1 MTCKCVCV
9 FVYVCESVLFG
20 GGGAHMSQSI
30 QDSRV
35 NAVDKAIGL
44 TWQSIVLISPVSLSI
59 YLAVEMRDNS
69 AGCTHIHTHTHTTP
83 APAVCSD
90 LQLYQM

>member
-9 FVYVCESVLFG
+9 CLFMSVRVCCLAEEAL
-20 GGGAHMSQSI
+20 HMSQSI
-30 QDSRV
+30 PDSRV

-59 YLAVEMRDNS
+59 
-69 AGCTHIHTHTHTTP
+69 
-83 APAVCSD
+83 
-90 LQLYQM
+90 